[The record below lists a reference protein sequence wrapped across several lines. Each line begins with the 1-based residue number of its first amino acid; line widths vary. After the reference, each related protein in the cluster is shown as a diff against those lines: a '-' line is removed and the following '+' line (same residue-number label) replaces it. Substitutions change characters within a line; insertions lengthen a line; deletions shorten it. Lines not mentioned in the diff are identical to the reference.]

1 MRSDAVLAAA
11 SSAVQQFT
19 GGAINPTEEFLS
31 VLDVISLMG
40 LTGGLGDGS
49 QTRNEFDRQ
58 MSDITPG
65 TLALGNVSQIS
76 KGVQNISISKDNND
90 GINSSNSNN
99 NSNNNSDSSSS
110 SSVSKILNDK
120 VQRARWELV
129 SMTMNVMTGIIENLV
144 TAGGSAAYH
153 RKALSCL
160 EVSTYLQRDYCV

>member
-1 MRSDAVLAAA
+1 M
-11 SSAVQQFT
+11 QQFT
-19 GGAINPTEEFLS
+19 EGAINPTEEFLA
-31 VLDVISLMG
+31 VLDVISLLG
-40 LTGGLGDGS
+40 LTGCVAVGS
-49 QTRNEFDRQ
+49 ETRNETDRQ

-99 NSNNNSDSSSS
+99 NSDSSSSSS
-110 SSVSKILNDK
+110 SSVSKILTDK

-160 EVSTYLQRDYCV
+160 EVSTYLERDHS

>member
-76 KGVQNISISKDNND
+76 KGVQNISISKDNKD
-90 GINSSNSNN
+90 GINST